1 MMKLPVKGIIPPMIT
16 PLLENKELDLLG
28 LKNLVNHLISGGVHG
43 IFILGTT
50 GEGPSL
56 SYEVRKQLITETCK
70 LVNKKVPVLVGITD
84 TSYDGTMEI
93 ANHSKKVGADA
104 LVVAPPYYF
113 PISQEEMGD
122 YLESLLPVLPLPVM
136 LYNMPSCTK
145 LHLSIEVVKRA
156 KELGAIG
163 IKDSSGDLSYLYMLI
178 EEFKSDPLFSVIAG
192 TELFL
197 PETIMNGGHGAVAGG
212 ANFFPK
218 LFVDLYNA
226 ALENDLEKIK
236 SLRANVLK
244 IHTTIYEVG
253 EYSSRH
259 IKGTKAALLAMEICQ
274 DHNAEPLQRF
284 SEVQRNQVKAYVAQ
298 FNYKNEHSPVH

>member
-1 MMKLPVKGIIPPMIT
+1 MKLPVKGIIPPMIT
-16 PLLENKELDLLG
+16 PLLENKELDLSG
-28 LKNLVNHLISGGVHG
+28 LNKLVNHLVDGGVHG
-43 IFILGTT
+43 IFVLGTT

-56 SYEVRKQLITETCK
+56 SYGVRKQLITETCRI
-70 LVNKKVPVLVGITD
+70 VNKKVPVLVGITD
-84 TSYDGTMEI
+84 TSFDGTMEI
-93 ANHSKKVGADA
+93 ANHAKEVGADA

-122 YLESLLPVLPLPVM
+122 YLESLLPELPLPFM
-136 LYNMPSCTK
+136 LYNMLSCTK
-145 LHLSIEVVKRA
+145 LHLSIEVVRRA

-163 IKDSSGDLSYLYMLI
+163 IKDSSGDLTYLYMLI
-178 EEFKSDPLFSVIAG
+178 EEFKADPLFSVIAG

-226 ALENDLEKIK
+226 AVDKDLEKIR
-236 SLRANVLK
+236 SLREQVLK
-244 IHTTIYEVG
+244 IHKTIYEVG

-259 IKGTKAALLAMEICQ
+259 IKGTKAALLAMKICE

-284 SEVQRNQVKAYVAQ
+284 TEAQRSLIEEYISQ
-298 FNYKNEHSPVH
+298 FNYKNEYNSIH

>member
-1 MMKLPVKGIIPPMIT
+1 MKLDIKGIIPPMVT

-28 LKNLVNHLISGGVHG
+28 LENLLNHLINGGVHG

-56 SYEVRKQLITETCK
+56 SYAVRKQLITETCK
-70 LVNKKVPVLVGITD
+70 IVNKKVPVLVGITD
-84 TSYDGTMEI
+84 TSFDGTVEI
-93 ANHSKKVGADA
+93 ANHAKKVGADA

-122 YLESLLPVLPLPVM
+122 YLEGLVPVLPLPFM

-145 LHLSIEVVKRA
+145 LHLSIDIVKKA

-163 IKDSSGDLSYLYMLI
+163 IKDSSGDLTYLYMLI
-178 EEFKSDPLFSVIAG
+178 ETFKSDPSFSIIAG

-197 PETIMNGGHGAVAGG
+197 PETIMNGGHGSVAGG
-212 ANFFPK
+212 ANFFPR
-218 LFVDLYNA
+218 LFVDLYEA
-226 ALENDLEKIK
+226 AMDKNLEKIK
-236 SLRANVLK
+236 ALRDKVLMV
-244 IHTTIYEVG
+244 HSTIYEVG

-259 IKGTKAALLAMEICQ
+259 IKGTKAALTAMGICQ
-274 DHNAEPLQRF
+274 DHNAEPLDRF
-284 SEVQRNQVKAYVAQ
+284 TDEQRNRIKKYIAQ
-298 FNYKNEHSPVH
+298 FNYKNEYNPVH

>member
-1 MMKLPVKGIIPPMIT
+1 MKLDIKGIIPPMVT

-28 LKNLVNHLISGGVHG
+28 LENLLKHLINGGVHG

-56 SYEVRKQLITETCK
+56 SYAVRKQLITETCRI
-70 LVNKKVPVLVGITD
+70 VNKRVPVLVGITD
-84 TSYDGTMEI
+84 TSFDGTLEI
-93 ANHSKKVGADA
+93 ANHAKKVGADA

-122 YLESLLPVLPLPVM
+122 YLDSLVPALPLPFM

-145 LHLSIEVVKRA
+145 LHLSIEIVKKA

-163 IKDSSGDLSYLYMLI
+163 IKDSSGNLTYLYTLI
-178 EEFKSDPLFSVIAG
+178 EEFKSDPSFSIIAG

-197 PETIMNGGHGAVAGG
+197 PETIINGGHGSVAGG
-212 ANFFPK
+212 ANFFPR
-218 LFVDLYNA
+218 LFVDLYEA
-226 ALENDLEKIK
+226 AMDRNLERIR
-236 SLRANVLK
+236 SLREKVLLV
-244 IHTTIYEVG
+244 HSTIYEVG

-259 IKGTKAALLAMEICQ
+259 IKGTKAALTVMGICQ
-274 DHNAEPLQRF
+274 DHIAEPLDRF
-284 SEVQRNQVKAYVAQ
+284 SDEQRNSIKKYIAQ
-298 FNYKNEHSPVH
+298 FNYKNEHDPVH

>member
-1 MMKLPVKGIIPPMIT
+1 MMNLPVKGIIPPMIT

-28 LKNLVNHLISGGVHG
+28 LNKLVNHLLEGGVHG

-70 LVNKKVPVLVGITD
+70 IVNKKVPVMVGITD
-84 TSYDGTMEI
+84 TSFDGTLAI
-93 ANHSKKVGADA
+93 ANHAKEVGADS

-122 YLESLLPVLPLPVM
+122 YLDSLLPKLPLPFM

-145 LHLSIEVVKRA
+145 LHLSIEVVRRA

-178 EEFKSDPLFSVIAG
+178 EEFKGDTLFSIIAG

-226 ALENDLEKIK
+226 SVDRDLEKVK
-236 SLRANVLK
+236 SLRDQVLK

-259 IKGTKAALLAMEICQ
+259 IKGTKSALLAMEICQ
-274 DHNAEPLQRF
+274 DHTAEPLQRF
-284 SEVQRNQVKAYVAQ
+284 SEVQRNQIKEYIAK
-298 FNYKNEHSPVH
+298 FNYENEHSPVH

>member
-1 MMKLPVKGIIPPMIT
+1 MVT

-28 LKNLVNHLISGGVHG
+28 LENLINHLLTGGVHG

-70 LVNKKVPVLVGITD
+70 IVNKKVPVLVGITD
-84 TSYDGTMEI
+84 TSYEGSLDI

-113 PISQEEMGD
+113 PISQEEMGG
-122 YLESLLPVLPLPVM
+122 YLENLLPELPLPFM

-145 LHLSIEVVKRA
+145 LHLSLDVVKRA

-163 IKDSSGDLSYLYMLI
+163 IKDSSGDLTYLYLLI
-178 EEFKSDPLFSVIAG
+178 EEFKDDPQFSVIAG

-218 LFVDLYNA
+218 LFVDLYDA
-226 ALENDLEKIK
+226 AVARDLEKVK
-236 SLRANVLK
+236 SLREQVLK
-244 IHTTIYEVG
+244 VYNTIYEVG
-253 EYSSRH
+253 DYSSRH
-259 IKGTKAALLAMEICQ
+259 IKGIKTALMVMGICE
-274 DHNAEPLQRF
+274 DHNAEPLHRF
-284 SEVQRNQVKAYVAQ
+284 TEERRNLIREYITQ
-298 FNYKNEHSPVH
+298 FNYKNEYTSVH